1 MARKPGE
8 KRFRCSECG
17 FFALTWSGKCPAC
30 GSWGSFEEER
40 AEFTSSDLASKTVTA
55 VSGLFDLA
63 LPGRIPS
70 GIEELDRVTG
80 GGWVEGSV
88 ALLAGEPGIGKSTL
102 LLQTCAA
109 ISRAGY
115 RVLYVSGEESAAQV
129 AARGTR
135 LGLDLSSIKMLAET
149 SLDAILGHIAAT
161 QPDVVVIDSIQT
173 MYSEAFSSAP
183 GSVVQVRECAAELT
197 RYAKRSGTAVLLVGH
212 VTKEGAI
219 AGPRVL
225 EHLVDTV
232 IYFEGE
238 PGSNIRI
245 IRALKNRY
253 GAANEI
259 GVFAMLE
266 DGLKGVGNPSAL
278 FLARGEQASPGNIVF
293 AAIEGSRPL
302 LVQVQALVDR
312 TGGNPRRVC
321 TGFDGQRLAMLLAV
335 MNRHLGCQLGG
346 YDVFVNVVG
355 GLRLGEP
362 AADLAIACAVWSSL
376 SGVAVPHDVVVFG
389 ELGLGGEVR
398 PVIGSQLR
406 VAEADK
412 LGFSRVIGPPVN
424 KQARDRVEQ
433 ILLKPITRIESA
445 VEALRER

>member
-1 MARKPGE
+1 MSARVVTLSDVKQE
-8 KRFRCSECG
+8 DIQR
-17 FFALTWSGKCPAC
+17 WS
-30 GSWGSFEEER
+30 
-40 AEFTSSDLASKTVTA
+40 
-55 VSGLFDLA
+55 SGLTEFDRA
-63 LPGRIPS
+63 L
-70 GIEELDRVTG
+70 G
-80 GGWVEGSV
+80 GGLVPGGV
-88 ALLAGEPGIGKSTL
+88 TLIGGDPGIGKSTL
-102 LLQTCAA
+102 TLQSIAA
-109 ISRAGY
+109 LSQSRSA
-115 RVLYVSGEESAAQV
+115 LYVSGEESAAQV

-135 LGLDLSSIKMLAET
+135 LGLDLTSIKMLAET